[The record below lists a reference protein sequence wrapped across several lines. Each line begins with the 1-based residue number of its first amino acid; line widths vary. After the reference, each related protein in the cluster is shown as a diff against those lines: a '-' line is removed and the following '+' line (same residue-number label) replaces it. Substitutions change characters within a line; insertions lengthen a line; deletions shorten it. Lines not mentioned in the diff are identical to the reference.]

1 MPPTRRRP
9 STAAG
14 RPGGPTRRP
23 RRPPVRWTTKI
34 AGGLALLVITASGLG
49 HAVVNSLSGAIDRVD
64 AFGGMQGRP
73 DGTKGTNFLLV
84 GTDGR
89 DGLDHDEKQQYHLGG
104 APCHCTDTI
113 MLVHLSADH
122 RRASIVSI
130 PRDSY
135 VLLPNRP
142 RPGASSGRGST
153 APGAAAAAPGAG
165 GATGA
170 QGVPAA
176 AGSADAK
183 GAAASTGAAG
193 SPSATATAAVTTE
206 GTATTAAAESAQ
218 GAAVSARAASV
229 ADVAAGPD
237 TTPPDTATPPDA
249 LDAKGAGAG
258 PVEAGAPSGS
268 AAPAAP
274 AAAVA
279 GGAPSPSADADTD
292 AGSHPAKINE
302 AYADGGPKL
311 TVRTVERL
319 TGVHIDHYL
328 EVDFTS
334 FMKTVDVI
342 GGVPV
347 CTTEPLTDS
356 YTGLDLPAGTTRL
369 DGGQALQYV
378 RSRHIDGSADL
389 GRMQRQQKFLAQVI
403 HKITGSGVLGD
414 PLELSRIATTV
425 LGSVRADRGLTATD
439 LISLAEGMKG
449 FSPSSSE
456 FVSVPLSDLDYRVPR
471 IGSTVK
477 WDEARAGRLWA
488 AIRADRPL
496 AQHRRASHTGAR
508 VDVDPATIRVTLA
521 NGTATNGLASA
532 AQKAL
537 HATGFVTP
545 GLPITAPQRVDRTEI
560 RYDPRWD
567 RSARSLGAALPGAR
581 LVPVPGQG
589 AVMQVTL
596 GADFTEVTPVT
607 VRSNAVGE
615 DAVTGDEVACP

>member
-1 MPPTRRRP
+1 
-9 STAAG
+9 
-14 RPGGPTRRP
+14 
-23 RRPPVRWTTKI
+23 
-34 AGGLALLVITASGLG
+34 VITASGLG
-49 HAVVNSLSGAIDRVD
+49 HAVVDSLSSSIDRVD

-89 DGLDHDEKQQYHLGG
+89 DGLDRGEKQQYHLGG

-113 MLVHLSADH
+113 MLVHLSAD
-122 RRASIVSI
+122 RQRASIVSI

-135 VLLPNRP
+135 VLLPDRTP
-142 RPGASSGRGST
+142 ATPVAAS
-153 APGAAAAAPGAG
+153 A
-165 GATGA
+165 
-170 QGVPAA
+170 
-176 AGSADAK
+176 
-183 GAAASTGAAG
+183 AAASTPNRPSTQGASGTPTVSSTPGAAPATQVASAAPVAADAKNPAG
-193 SPSATATAAVTTE
+193 ATGPTGTATPAVSPATTTAAQQAATAT
-206 GTATTAAAESAQ
+206 GTA
-218 GAAVSARAASV
+218 
-229 ADVAAGPD
+229 
-237 TTPPDTATPPDA
+237 
-249 LDAKGAGAG
+249 
-258 PVEAGAPSGS
+258 GS
-268 AAPAAP
+268 AAPPASTAPTASAVPVGAAAP
-274 AAAVA
+274 AAAA
-279 GGAPSPSADADTD
+279 TPAAASGTPSGSASPGATSLGT
-292 AGSHPAKINE
+292 HPAKINE

-403 HKITGSGVLGD
+403 HKITGGGVLGD
-414 PLELSRIATTV
+414 PVELSKIATTV
-425 LGSVRADRGLTATD
+425 LGSVRADQGLTATD

-449 FSPSSSE
+449 FTPSSSE
-456 FVSVPLSDLDYRVPR
+456 FVSVPLSNLDYAVPG

-477 WDEARAGRLWA
+477 WDDAKAGRLWA

-496 AQHRRASHTGAR
+496 APRRKAARTGTR

-521 NGTATNGLASA
+521 NGTSTNGLAAA

-545 GLPITAPQRVDRTEI
+545 GLPATAQQRADRTEI

-567 RSARSLGAALPGAR
+567 RSAQALEAALPGAR
-581 LVPVPGQG
+581 MVPVAGQG

-596 GADFTEVTPVT
+596 GTDFTKVTPVT
-607 VRSNAVGE
+607 VAAHAVGE
-615 DAVTGDEVACP
+615 DAVTGDEVVCP

>member
-1 MPPTRRRP
+1 
-9 STAAG
+9 
-14 RPGGPTRRP
+14 
-23 RRPPVRWTTKI
+23 V
-34 AGGLALLVITASGLG
+34 ALLVITAGGLG
-49 HAVVNSLSGAIDRVD
+49 HAVVDSLSGAIDRVD

-89 DGLDHDEKQQYHLGG
+89 DGLDPGDKQQYHLGG

-113 MLVHLSADH
+113 MLVHLSAD
-122 RRASIVSI
+122 RQRASIVSI

-135 VLLPNRP
+135 VLLPDRP
-142 RPGASSGRGST
+142 SAAASAKAAGATEAAPAGTAS
-153 APGAAAAAPGAG
+153 APGSAGPAQPAQAPGPAGPTGGLATADGGAGSGGRTDATDAKSGAGPAG
-165 GATGA
+165 GVAPA
-170 QGVPAA
+170 PAA
-176 AGSADAK
+176 ALSSVSAAPVQESPAPAT
-183 GAAASTGAAG
+183 GTAST
-193 SPSATATAAVTTE
+193 STTATAAAA
-206 GTATTAAAESAQ
+206 TASATAAAATASATAAAATASASAAAATA
-218 GAAVSARAASV
+218 AAVSPAAS
-229 ADVAAGPD
+229 A
-237 TTPPDTATPPDA
+237 
-249 LDAKGAGAG
+249 
-258 PVEAGAPSGS
+258 
-268 AAPAAP
+268 
-274 AAAVA
+274 
-279 GGAPSPSADADTD
+279 SPSASASPAAVPPGTH
-292 AGSHPAKINE
+292 AAKINE

-403 HKITGSGVLGD
+403 HKITSGGVLGD
-414 PLELSRIATTV
+414 PVQLSKIATTV
-425 LGSVRADRGLTATD
+425 LGSVRADQGLTATD
-439 LISLAEGMKG
+439 LIALAEGMKG

-456 FVSVPLSDLDYRVPR
+456 FVSVPLSDLNYHVPG

-477 WDEARAGRLWA
+477 WDDAKAGRLWA

-496 AQHRRASHTGAR
+496 AAPHHASHSVTR
-508 VDVDPATIRVTLA
+508 VDVDPATIRVTLE
-521 NGTATNGLASA
+521 NGTSTNGLASA

-537 HATGFVTP
+537 HASGFVTP
-545 GLPITAPQRVDRTEI
+545 GLPTTAQRPVEQTEI

-567 RSARSLGAALPGAR
+567 RSAQSLGAALPGAE
-581 LVPVPGQG
+581 LVPVAGQG
-589 AVMQVTL
+589 PVMEVTL
-596 GADFTEVTPVT
+596 GPDFTKVTPVT
-607 VRSNAVGE
+607 VASHAVGE
-615 DAVTGDEVACP
+615 DAVTGDEVVCP